1 MSCPPET
8 AVDVLQV
15 YDCIF
20 LWIMWEEAGEESLG
34 RRPQV
39 SLRLSYALVSLLPDL
54 HRGSEVEGF
63 TQRNRKERKE
73 AGKAS
78 MQKEQTQSS
87 GRGAGQGGAEVGKPL
102 PLWPSVLIYLALF
115 QAGISTIQC
124 GRPQPTWM
132 RQKGK
137 FPRGDS
143 VSPCLEDTEDLR
155 LGGSCVLSVS
165 FCSFSSVGTQKKVP
179 WGLWRGGC
187 FCPAGRQRGRRNEL
201 QVNW

>member
-1 MSCPPET
+1 M
-8 AVDVLQV
+8 LQV

-34 RRPQV
+34 RRPQG

-102 PLWPSVLIYLALF
+102 LLWPSVLILWLKK
-115 QAGISTIQC
+115 
-124 GRPQPTWM
+124 GRHTGAPRWLC
-132 RQKGK
+132 RQ
-137 FPRGDS
+137 S
-143 VSPCLEDTEDLR
+143 VRLR
-155 LGGSCVLSVS
+155 LGS
-165 FCSFSSVGTQKKVP
+165 
-179 WGLWRGGC
+179 
-187 FCPAGRQRGRRNEL
+187 
-201 QVNW
+201 